1 MNVIRTAESAF
12 TATFETEEELRE
24 EHAANLSFGALS
36 LPTGTVLPPDTPLVV
51 TLRGPW
57 GGEVTL
63 EATVVAQMPD
73 GLALAVEGD
82 PDQMLALLLARPA
95 AAASP
100 EEAAE
105 ETAQG
110 RSQNTWDRVRGLSQ
124 VEKILLGPKADRTE
138 RALLLQDNDPRVLL
152 AILRNPRIQID
163 EVVRLAKSGY
173 LTYQIADVIMQT
185 GQWMGNLEVRLGLIH
200 NPKTPQQFALRILP
214 ALPESEVRAIARA
227 GTSMQLKQAALR
239 RLQR

>member
-12 TATFETEEELRE
+12 TVTFETEEELRE
-24 EHAANLSFGALS
+24 QHAANLSFGALS
-36 LPTGTVLPPDTPLVV
+36 LLTGTSLPPDTPLVV

-63 EATVVAQMPD
+63 EATVVAQLPD
-73 GLALAVEGD
+73 GLALGVAGD
-82 PDQMLALLLARPA
+82 PDQMLTHLLARPA
-95 AAASP
+95 ATASP
-100 EEAAE
+100 EE
-105 ETAQG
+105 TAQA
-110 RSQNTWDRVRGLSQ
+110 RNQNTWDRVRGLSQ
-124 VEKILLGPKADRTE
+124 MEKILLGPKADRTE

-173 LTYQIADVIMQT
+173 LTYQIAEVIMQT

-214 ALPESEVRAIARA
+214 SLPESEVRAIARA

-239 RLQR
+239 RLQSRA

>member
-24 EHAANLSFGALS
+24 QHAANLSFGALS
-36 LPTGTVLPPDTPLVV
+36 LPTGTVLPPDTSLVV

-63 EATVVAQMPD
+63 EATVVAQLPD
-73 GLALAVEGD
+73 GLALAVAGD
-82 PDQMLALLLARPA
+82 PDQMLTHLLSRPA
-95 AAASP
+95 AASPP
-100 EEAAE
+100 EETGQA
-105 ETAQG
+105 TN
-110 RSQNTWDRVRGLSQ
+110 QNPWDRVRGLSQ
-124 VEKILLGPKADRTE
+124 MEKILLAPKADRTE

-173 LTYQIADVIMQT
+173 LTYQIADVVMQT

-214 ALPESEVRAIARA
+214 SLPESEVRAIARA
-227 GTSMQLKQAALR
+227 GTSMPLKQAALR
-239 RLQR
+239 RLQSRV